1 MSGVI
6 TREIAEQFLTDV
18 DSVLPFRKDAADLKN
33 FTSLTDD
40 AAEPLSRIKDNLDL
54 SGLTEIS
61 VEVAISLAKHQG
73 TRLDLSGFATL
84 PLYGPLRVRRS
95 ATLDSLSG
103 LDVNR
108 LPE

>member
-40 AAEPLSRIKDNLDL
+40 AAEPLSRIKDNIDL

-61 VEVAISLAKHQG
+61 VEAAICGQHCPSYTEFNQP
-73 TRLDLSGFATL
+73 
-84 PLYGPLRVRRS
+84 PLL
-95 ATLDSLSG
+95 L
-103 LDVNR
+103 
-108 LPE
+108 